1 MNLFQISITKISLLF
16 CAFLLI
22 ALSGATFKTYGCS
35 CPRSAPCEAFGRAS
49 AIFIGRAVEGK
60 ERKEREGRSGK
71 IATFLVGKVHFV
83 VEEAFIGIDG
93 KEVDIE
99 SDANSSCGYWFEQG
113 ELYLVYAYGSQ
124 EKGLSTSV
132 CTRTSRLAQAT
143 EDLAFLQNRPPRGS
157 GGWILGNVSVITTI
171 STEHYKNG
179 VYKKGVAEIK
189 VTAKDSQGRV
199 FNTVTGDNGD
209 YEFKGLKPGAYTVE
223 AKLPDYYSQ
232 GAPSDKLTIVDRGCA
247 EQNFV
252 GVIDGRV
259 SGVLVDAD
267 GNPVK
272 GTNRDQLPFVELSS
286 IDETGN
292 LRFSIPESVDE
303 QGRFTFS
310 NIQPGR
316 YLLGINIERNP
327 SEHSPYPPTWY
338 PGVADKSQA
347 TIIEVGMAEKLT
359 DYTFKLPGKL
369 TLTPRRV
376 QGIIY
381 WPDGRPVPRASV
393 YLETE
398 DHPGHCVNDCRN
410 TDMNGRFEL
419 IGYEGTKYRI
429 IASTYINPEAEFNAR
444 RSVFA
449 EPVVVELREDIAGIK
464 MVLSVDQKTF
474 EDKHK
479 KRKR

>member
-1 MNLFQISITKISLLF
+1 MNFFQISIRKISLLF

-22 ALSGATFKTYGCS
+22 ALSGATFKTYGCT
-35 CPRSAPCEAFGRAS
+35 CPRSAPCEEFSRAS

-60 ERKEREGRSGK
+60 ERKEREDRSGK
-71 IATFLVGKVHFV
+71 IATFLMGKVHFV

-99 SDANSSCGYWFEQG
+99 SDANSSCGYSFEQG

-124 EKGLSTSV
+124 EKRLSTSV
-132 CTRTSRLAQAT
+132 CTRTTPLTQAT
-143 EDLAFLQNRPPRGS
+143 EDLAFLQNLPPRGS
-157 GGWILGNVSVITTI
+157 GVRIFGNVSAITTI

-179 VYKKGVAEIK
+179 VYKKGLAEIK
-189 VTAKDSQGRV
+189 VTVKDLQGRV

-209 YEFKGLKPGAYTVE
+209 YEFKGLKPGVYTVE
-223 AKLPDYYSQ
+223 AKLPDYYSERS
-232 GAPSDKLTIVDRGCA
+232 PSDKLTIADRGCA
-247 EQNFV
+247 EKNYV
-252 GVIDGRV
+252 GVIDGSI

-272 GTNRDQLPFVELSS
+272 RTNRDQLSAVDLIS

-292 LRFSIPESVDE
+292 PRYSIPKYVDE

-310 NIQPGR
+310 EVQPGR
-316 YLLGINIERNP
+316 YLLGINIARNP
-327 SEHSPYPPTWY
+327 SADSPYPPTWY

-347 TIIEVGMAEKLT
+347 TIIEVGRAEKLT
-359 DYTFKLPGKL
+359 GYTIKLTGKL
-369 TLTPRRV
+369 TSYRV
-376 QGIIY
+376 QGVIY
-381 WPDGRPVPRASV
+381 WPDGRPVPSASV
-393 YLETE
+393 YLESE
-398 DHPGHCVNDCRN
+398 DHPGDCVNNCRK
-410 TDMNGRFEL
+410 TDMSGRFEL
-419 IGYEGTKYRI
+419 IGYEGAKYRI